1 VTSLRAALV
10 ALALLL
16 TPVVAAQSRL
26 QVVLPEAPNSLD
38 PAEARS
44 ASELLVVN
52 QIYETLF
59 RFTPEG
65 ALEGH
70 LAADWSYATATRLRV
85 RLTPGVSFSDGAPL
99 DALAVQA
106 SLERLLER
114 LRHEPGARLL
124 EAVTSVE
131 VQDAL
136 KVVIVTAEP
145 YAPLMAH
152 LAHPATAIV
161 PGGHGRD
168 LARGPI
174 GSGAYELAE
183 WLPDERIVLRAND
196 DYRNSAPAVPEIEFR
211 TEPDE
216 DALIAG
222 LSSGALHL
230 APGASGHVAHALKGN
245 LIGETVTVA
254 VLPGW
259 SAVQLGVNAAHPK
272 LASLNVRQAL
282 ALAVDKN
289 SLVESVPDGLAQPAV
304 SALPPSVR
312 LAPQGLDEPYP
323 YEPDAARDLLAA
335 EGLTDLT
342 LTLDLVADPEL
353 EAVAEALAH
362 MLAGVGV
369 NLETRVLTASQYRAQ
384 LEDRDLQLFLTRWS
398 TSTLDPDQTLYSAL
412 HSSAIPAGNA
422 SHYRVAAVDSLL
434 AEARNSTSEVVRAA
448 DYLDVI
454 ETVLTDLPVI
464 SLYYPQVAVATG
476 AALTLHGPAPAW
488 FLIDLAL
495 ATLAD

>member
-1 VTSLRAALV
+1 MITLRATLA

-26 QVVLPEAPNSLD
+26 QVVLPEVPVTLD
-38 PAEARS
+38 PAEART

-59 RFTPEG
+59 RFSPDG
-65 ALEGH
+65 ALEGR
-70 LAADWSYATATRLRV
+70 LAEDWSYATATRLRV

-99 DALAVQA
+99 DASAVQA

-114 LRHEPGARLL
+114 LQREPDARLL
-124 EAVTSVE
+124 EAVTGVE

-136 KVVIVTAEP
+136 TVVIVTAEP

-152 LAHPATAIV
+152 LTHPTTAIV

-168 LARGPI
+168 LDRAPI
-174 GSGAYELAE
+174 GSGAYELGE
-183 WLPDERIVLRAND
+183 WLPDGRIVLSANQ
-196 DYRNSAPAVPEIEFR
+196 DYRNGAPAVPEVEFR
-211 TEPDE
+211 TEPNE
-216 DALIAG
+216 DALIVG
-222 LSSGALHL
+222 LGSGALHL
-230 APGASGHVAHALKGN
+230 APGAPGHVAQALT
-245 LIGETVTVA
+245 GETVTVA

-282 ALAVDKN
+282 ALAVDKS
-289 SLVESVPDGLAQPAV
+289 SLAEAVPGGLAEPAV
-304 SALPPSVR
+304 SALPPTVR

-323 YEPDAARDLLAA
+323 YEPEAARSLLAT
-335 EGLTDLT
+335 EGLTELT

-353 EAVAEALAH
+353 EAVAEALAD
-362 MLAGVGV
+362 MLAVVGV
-369 NLETRVLTASQYRAQ
+369 NLETRVLAASQYRAQ

-398 TSTLDPDQTLYSAL
+398 TPTLDPDETLFSAL

-422 SHYRVAAVDSLL
+422 SRYRVAAVDALL

-464 SLYYPQVAVATG
+464 TLYYPKVAVVTG
-476 AALTLHGPAPAW
+476 AALVLHGQGPAW
-488 FLIDLAL
+488 FFIDLAR

>member
-1 VTSLRAALV
+1 MTSFRAALA

-16 TPVVAAQSRL
+16 TPVAFAQSRL
-26 QVVLPEAPNSLD
+26 QVALPEVPITLD
-38 PAEARS
+38 PAEAS
-44 ASELLVVN
+44 TASELLVVN

-59 RFTPEG
+59 QFTLDG
-65 ALEGH
+65 ALVGR

-99 DALAVQA
+99 DAPAVQA

-114 LRHEPGARLL
+114 LQREPDSRLL
-124 EAVTSVE
+124 EVVTGVE

-136 KVVIVTAEP
+136 TVIIVTAEP

-152 LAHPATAIV
+152 LAHPATGIV

-168 LARGPI
+168 LDRAPV

-183 WLPDERIVLRAND
+183 WLPGERIVLRAND
-196 DYRNSAPAVPEIEFR
+196 EHRNGAPAVPEVEFR
-211 TEPDE
+211 TEPNADE
-216 DALIAG
+216 LIAG
-222 LSSGALHL
+222 LRSGALHL
-230 APGASGHVAHALKGN
+230 APGAPGQVAHALTGA
-245 LIGETVTVA
+245 TATVA
-254 VLPGW
+254 VVPSW
-259 SAVQLGVNAAHPK
+259 STVQLGVNAAHPK
-272 LASLNVRQAL
+272 LASLTVRQAL
-282 ALAVDKN
+282 ALAVDKS
-289 SLVESVPDGLAQPAV
+289 SLVEAVPGGLAQPAV
-304 SALPPSVR
+304 AALPPTVR
-312 LAPQGLDEPYP
+312 LAPRWLDEPYP
-323 YEPDAARDLLAA
+323 YEPEAARGLLAT
-335 EGLTDLT
+335 EGLTELT

-353 EAVAEALAH
+353 EAVAAALAD

-369 NLETRVLTASQYRAQ
+369 NLETRVLAASQYRAQ

-398 TSTLDPDQTLYSAL
+398 TPTLDPDETLFSAL

-422 SHYRVAAVDSLL
+422 SRYRVAAVDALL
-434 AEARNSTSEVVRAA
+434 KEARNSTSEVVRAA
-448 DYLDVI
+448 DYLDVM

-464 SLYYPQVAVATG
+464 TLYYPQVTVASG

-488 FLIDLAL
+488 FLIDLAR

>member
-1 VTSLRAALV
+1 MTSLRAALA

-26 QVVLPEAPNSLD
+26 QVVLPDVPTTLD
-38 PAEARS
+38 PAEART
-44 ASELLVVN
+44 ASEFFVVN
-52 QIYETLF
+52 QLYETLF

-65 ALEGH
+65 ALEGR
-70 LAADWSYATATRLRV
+70 LAEDWSYATATRLRV

-99 DALAVQA
+99 DAAAVQA

-114 LRHEPGARLL
+114 LQREPGARLL
-124 EAVTSVE
+124 EAVTGVE

-136 KVVIVTAEP
+136 TVVIVTAEP

-152 LAHPATAIV
+152 LTHPATAIV

-168 LARGPI
+168 LDRAPV

-183 WLPDERIVLRAND
+183 WLPNERIVLRANVD
-196 DYRNSAPAVPEIEFR
+196 HRNGAPAVPEVEFR
-211 TEPDE
+211 TEPNE

-222 LSSGALHL
+222 LLNGELHL
-230 APGASGHVAHALKGN
+230 APGAPGQVAHALT
-245 LIGETVTVA
+245 GETVTVA

-282 ALAVDKN
+282 ALAVDKG
-289 SLVESVPDGLAQPAV
+289 SLVEGAPGGLAEPAV
-304 SALPPSVR
+304 SALPPTVR
-312 LAPQGLDEPYP
+312 LAPKGLDEPYP
-323 YEPDAARDLLAA
+323 YEPEAARNLLAT
-335 EGLTDLT
+335 EGLTELT

-353 EAVAEALAH
+353 QAVAAALAE

-369 NLETRVLTASQYRAQ
+369 NLETRVLAASQYRAQ

-398 TSTLDPDQTLYSAL
+398 TPTLDPDETLFSAL

-422 SHYRVAAVDSLL
+422 SRYRVAAVDALL
-434 AEARNSTSEVVRAA
+434 KEARNSTSEVVRAA

-464 SLYYPQVAVATG
+464 TLYYPQVAVVTG
-476 AALTLHGPAPAW
+476 AALTLHGSAPAW
-488 FLIDLAL
+488 FLIDLAR